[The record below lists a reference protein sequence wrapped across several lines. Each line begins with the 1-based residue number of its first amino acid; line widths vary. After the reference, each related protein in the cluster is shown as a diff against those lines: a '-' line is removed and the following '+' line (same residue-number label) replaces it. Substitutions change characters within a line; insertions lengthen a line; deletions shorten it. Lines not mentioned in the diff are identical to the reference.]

1 MPVTK
6 FRSFEE
12 ARRALWM
19 TPGDPLILDRMKRL
33 GELARPRPVRRG
45 VFRYSPSKTPKRRST
60 PPVAHGGL
68 RWAQA
73 VGEGRPR
80 QTERCAK

>member
-6 FRSFEE
+6 FRTFEE

-19 TPGDPLILDRMKRL
+19 TPGDPLILERMKRL

-45 VFRYSPSKTPKRRST
+45 VFRYRSIEDAKAEKHAASRSP
-60 PPVAHGGL
+60 GF
-68 RWAQA
+68 A
-73 VGEGRPR
+73 VGPGRG
-80 QTERCAK
+80 